1 MKQALIEV
9 QNLSKSYRRDS
20 LEIPVLRNISL
31 NVQEGEFI
39 AFMGPS
45 GSGKTTLLNLIAG
58 IDRPSEGLSL
68 PKPS

>member
-39 AFMGPS
+39 AFMRPVREKPRFS
-45 GSGKTTLLNLIAG
+45 TSSPAS
-58 IDRPSEGLSL
+58 IDLVKGVF
-68 PKPS
+68 

>member
-31 NVQEGEFI
+31 NVTEGEFI

-45 GSGKTTLLNLIAG
+45 GSGKTTLLNSSPASIG
-58 IDRPSEGLSL
+58 PVKGVYDRGS
-68 PKPS
+68 